1 MISVLIMTKNEEQDL
16 PSCLDSLNWCD
27 DVHVFDSF
35 SNDKTVDI
43 ARKADV
49 NVVQREFDGYA
60 SQRNAAL
67 STIRFKHDWIFFLD
81 ADERIPS
88 ELVKEISQT
97 LENISPA
104 ITAFSIR
111 RRDYLNGVWL
121 KHAQITPY
129 YIRCFRPEKV
139 KYHREINEVIKVEG
153 ETLTLNGHFKHYPFS
168 KGIRHWLNKHNGY
181 STMEAQRWIEE
192 NKTNMKF
199 SLKKA
204 FLGSSLSERRFHQ
217 KGLFYKIP
225 GRPVIKWFYIVI
237 ARRAFLDGK
246 PGIMYATLQSIYE
259 YFIVL
264 KTREMLAE
272 QKLKG

>member
-1 MISVLIMTKNEEQDL
+1 MFSVLIMTKNEEQDL
-16 PSCLDSLNWCD
+16 PSCLESLRWCD
-27 DVHVFDSF
+27 DIHVFDSF
-35 SNDKTVDI
+35 SSDNTIGI
-43 ARKADV
+43 ARRAGA
-49 NVVQREFDGYA
+49 NIVQREFDGYA

-67 STIRFKHDWIFFLD
+67 TTIAFKYNWVFFLD
-81 ADERIPS
+81 ADERIPN
-88 ELVKEISQT
+88 ELVQEIKGN
-97 LENISPA
+97 LENISPE
-104 ITAFSIR
+104 ITAFSMR
-111 RRDYLNGVWL
+111 RRDYLNGAWL

-139 KYHREINEVIKVEG
+139 RYHREINEVIEVAG
-153 ETLTLNGHFKHYPFS
+153 DVVTLKEHFKHYPFS

-204 FLGSSLSERRFHQ
+204 VFGSSLPERRYHQ

-225 GRPVIKWFYIVI
+225 GRPVIKWFYIVF

-259 YFIVL
+259 YFIVI
-264 KTREMLAE
+264 KTREILSE